1 MKKPLLFLCFILSAF
16 STFSQYTVEGYTFE
30 SNNRGFLF
38 QVKIVVQ
45 DSDGAVIQEVVTNDE
60 GFFSFVLSNS
70 GKYKLLASK
79 DIFKTV
85 NQEVD
90 TKVADEEGKIYL
102 KIEMERKPG
111 YLFDATLAE
120 KRGKNQEEVDAITGS
135 LIEVFN
141 NTTGKE
147 ELVLTNHPNPTF
159 AHTFE
164 RGNHY
169 TLMIRKEGY
178 LAKRIE
184 AFVNIEGCILCIDGV
199 KNVGPGVTDNL
210 TSGFEMGTLLANIEM
225 ERAALNTVIQIENI
239 YYDLNKW
246 DIRPDA
252 AKELDKV
259 VTLMNDN
266 PEIIVEL
273 GSHTDSRG
281 SKEYNQKLSSNRA
294 QAAVD
299 YITKTGGIAFE
310 RIKAKG
316 YGESVLTNKCADGVQ
331 CTEEEHQQNRR
342 TELKIIGFEKM
353 GPQKS
358 LKEIILG
365 NKEEEDLMSFWNDE
379 EIVRIPEDKAPSKN
393 LDDKSSAPSKEKPNN
408 NKALPFTN
416 PESNQNYSSD
426 FIKIPAYYNGWRIEI
441 LESDYW
447 LKADDPSF
455 KEYEN
460 IAASQS
466 ASGKIA
472 YYLGDFQ
479 NEKVATWFLK
489 NTMKQDF
496 PNANLVYFIEGVPR

>member
-1 MKKPLLFLCFILSAF
+1 MKKSLLFLLSLMITFHAF
-16 STFSQYTVEGYTFE
+16 SQFTVEGYTFE

-45 DSDGAVIQEVVTNDE
+45 DAEGSKISEVVTNDE
-60 GFFSFVLSNS
+60 GFFTLNLPGP
-70 GKYKLLASK
+70 GKYSLTATK
-79 DIFKTV
+79 DIFKTSKREIHTNDV
-85 NQEVD
+85 
-90 TKVADEEGKIYL
+90 DEEGKIYL

-120 KRGKNQEEVDAITGS
+120 KRGQNQEEVDAITGS

-225 ERAALNTVIQIENI
+225 EKAALNTVIQIENI

-273 GSHTDSRG
+273 GSHTDARG

-316 YGESVLTNKCADGVQ
+316 YGESALTNKCADGVQ

-365 NKEEEDLMSFWNDE
+365 KKEEEDLLSYWNDD
-379 EIVRIPEDKAPSKN
+379 EIVRIPEKQSNPKDLERSEPISQQEET
-393 LDDKSSAPSKEKPNN
+393 S
-408 NKALPFTN
+408 NKKTLPFTN
-416 PESNQNYSSD
+416 QGSNQKFTAD
-426 FIKIPAYYNGWRIEI
+426 FIQIPAYYNGWKIEI
-441 LESDYW
+441 LQSDSW
-447 LKADDPSF
+447 LMAIDESF
-455 KEYEN
+455 KAYEN
-460 IAASQS
+460 IAARQS
-466 ASGKIA
+466 ESGKII
-472 YYLGDFQ
+472 YYLGDFK
-479 NEKVATWFLK
+479 NEKVATWFLR
-489 NTMKQDF
+489 NTMKEDF
-496 PNANLVYFIEGVPR
+496 PEAKLVHFKDGIPE